1 MPATVPIWASQ
12 PFKALYVTFFLFK
25 LPFNLIYY
33 ICKFNLSKHLRPNKE
48 LSAKDNV
55 GTAVFKSIFQALA
68 ATRTPSLMVPEP
80 TAAGE
85 RCVDVKIPSPS
96 LLTGVLASS
105 DAVKPA
111 PLHAVWFPSPPSRD
125 AAAANSQKTLLHF
138 PGGAFVIKFNYAN
151 FAPLIAAAARKNLN
165 VGRTIWAQYRLAGS
179 PETSFPA
186 AVQDALAFYAYVLST
201 NIDPKNVMLSGDS
214 AGGNVALAL
223 LRYLE
228 ESKVLPLPGSCMA
241 FSPWVHVSDH
251 AAIDYNASRNADGDV
266 LGADFLQWGADAYR
280 PGLVS
285 KEVEPY
291 ISPLH
296 HPFKTSVP
304 LFLHVGGAE
313 AFCADVEEFASQ
325 MWQVNG
331 SDKTLLAVTPHVT
344 HDILVIPGHQGKT
357 EELYKSLR
365 DANAMFDRS

>member
-1 MPATVPIWASQ
+1 MPATASIWASQ
-12 PFKALYVTFFLFK
+12 PFKALYVTAFLVK

-33 ICKFNLSKHLRPNKE
+33 IFKFNLSKHLRPNRE

-55 GTAVFKSIFQALA
+55 GTIVFKSVFQALA
-68 ATRTPSLMVPEP
+68 ATRTPSIMVPEP

-96 LLTGVLASS
+96 LFTSVLFPS

-111 PLHAVWFPSPPSRD
+111 PLHGVWFPSLPSTD
-125 AAAANSQKTLLHF
+125 AAEANSQKTLLHF
-138 PGGAFVIKFNYAN
+138 PGGAFVIKFNNAD
-151 FAPLIAAAARKNLN
+151 FAPLLAAAASKNLN

-179 PETSFPA
+179 PETAFPA
-186 AVQDALAFYAYVLST
+186 ALQDALAFYAYVLST
-201 NIDPKNVMLSGDS
+201 NIDPENIILSGDS

-228 ESKVLPLPGSCMA
+228 ETKVLPLPGSCMV
-241 FSPWVHVSDH
+241 FSPWVHVTVN
-251 AAIDYNASRNADGDV
+251 AAIDYNASRNSDGDV
-266 LGADFLQWGADAYR
+266 LVADLLQWGADAYR
-280 PGLVS
+280 PSLVS
-285 KEVEPY
+285 KETEPY

-304 LFLHVGGAE
+304 LFLHAGGAE
-313 AFCADVEEFASQ
+313 AFCADIEEFANQ
-325 MWQVNG
+325 MQQVNG
-331 SDKTLLAVTPHVT
+331 GDTTLLAVTPHVT
-344 HDILVIPGHQGKT
+344 HDIVVIPGHQGKT

-365 DANAMFDRS
+365 DANAMFDRI